1 MTSSKTRKVV
11 VPEANYTL
19 FSAQREG
26 LPEVIVVNDALP
38 AFPHNDIFSW
48 YLRVVLEAGVG

>member
-1 MTSSKTRKVV
+1 M
-11 VPEANYTL
+11 PEANYTL

-26 LPEVIVVNDALP
+26 LPEVIVVNDALL